1 MPVGL
6 YRLGIPYNSISKT
19 GILGL
24 GKAGVDSCIHLAE
37 RAVFTLM
44 AVWCLGAGRL
54 GLRSIELELC
64 AESAEGFAGYA
75 ANSLP
80 TGAAT
85 TAEMEQV
92 QERGGYNQQGCKE
105 SRQGCSEPQGSS
117 QHSKRI
123 ASRYK

>member
-6 YRLGIPYNSISKT
+6 HCFGISHNRNCKI

-24 GKAGVDSCIHLAE
+24 GKTGVDRCIHLAE
-37 RAVFTLM
+37 RAALALM
-44 AVWCLGAGRL
+44 AVRRLGAGRL
-54 GLRSIELELC
+54 GLRPIKLELG
-64 AESAEGFAGYA
+64 AESAERFAGCA
-75 ANSLP
+75 VNSLLA
-80 TGAAT
+80 GAAT

-105 SRQGCSEPQGSS
+105 SGQGCSEPQGSS